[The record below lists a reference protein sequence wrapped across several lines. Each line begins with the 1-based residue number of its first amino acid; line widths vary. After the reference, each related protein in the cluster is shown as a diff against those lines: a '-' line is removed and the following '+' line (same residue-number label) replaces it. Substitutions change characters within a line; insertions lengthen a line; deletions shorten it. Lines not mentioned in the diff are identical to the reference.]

1 MRLLLSIGVAVCLTC
16 AAAAQVAPI
25 PSPEDP
31 RLQTIAY
38 DPGRPVRLVA
48 FPGATLTVMLVPGDR
63 IGRVVISDRDAFDVR
78 VTGANDSLNISAL
91 RPDAAAT
98 LVVETPQRR
107 YELDLDTGQGLAA
120 AYMVRFLP
128 AEASA
133 LTMPPV
139 AQDPAGFAL
148 AMTGEYR
155 LSGNRALRPMSIGD
169 DGVRTY
175 IEWGEY
181 QSLPAV
187 FGIGP
192 TGEEEVVD
200 GYMRDGRFTIDRVY
214 DELWFRIDKK
224 RAKARRT
231 ESLGTE

>member
-1 MRLLLSIGVAVCLTC
+1 MRLLLSLLMAAGLT
-16 AAAAQVAPI
+16 ASAAAQVSPV
-25 PSPEDP
+25 PSLEDP

-38 DPGRPVRLVA
+38 DPGRSVRLVV
-48 FPGATLTVMLVPGDR
+48 FPGANLTVMLVTGDQ
-63 IGRVVISDRDAFDVR
+63 IGRVVVSDPNAFDIR
-78 VTGANDSLNISAL
+78 VTGSNDSLNITAL
-91 RPDAAAT
+91 RPDASAT

-107 YELDLDTGQGLAA
+107 YELDVDTGQGLAA

-128 AEASA
+128 AAASA
-133 LTMPPV
+133 MPVPPPMGASEVAPV
-139 AQDPAGFAL
+139 LIGQ
-148 AMTGEYR
+148 YR
-155 LSGNRALRPMSIGD
+155 LSGERALRPVRIGD
-169 DGVRTY
+169 DGLRTY

-214 DELWFRIDKK
+214 GELWFRIDKK

-231 ESLGTE
+231 EGLGTG

>member
-1 MRLLLSIGVAVCLTC
+1 MRLLLVLLVAAGLSATSR
-16 AAAAQVAPI
+16 AQVAPI
-25 PSPEDP
+25 PSTEDP

-38 DPGRPVRLVA
+38 DPSRPVRLVA
-48 FPGATLTVMLVPGDR
+48 FPGATLTVMLVPGDQV
-63 IGRVVISDRDAFDVR
+63 GRVVVSDRDAFDIR
-78 VTGANDSLNISAL
+78 VTGSNDSLNITSL
-91 RPDAAAT
+91 RPDASAT
-98 LVVETPQRR
+98 LVVETSQRR
-107 YELDLDTGQGLAA
+107 YELEVDTGQGLAA

-128 AEASA
+128 VAAPV
-133 LTMPPV
+133 MPVPPPMGVSEVAPV
-139 AQDPAGFAL
+139 L
-148 AMTGEYR
+148 VGEYR
-155 LSGNRALRPMSIGD
+155 LSGDRALRPVSIGD

-175 IEWGEY
+175 IEWGKY

-214 DELWFRIDKK
+214 GELWFRIDKK

-231 ESLGTE
+231 EGLGTG